1 MELYPKELTTLLAEY
16 LSDGIISAKERQ
28 VLLKKAVALGIDA
41 DEFDLYI
48 DAQQNKLDQEIDAA
62 ASKKRGK
69 ICPFCGGQVPQLTDK
84 CPHCDKIIT
93 AEASKELEELMSTME
108 KYLVEMKAGDIE
120 QYQRNKALLESVIR
134 KARTFYMSNERVHLL
149 VEELQQEIKKADEK
163 LSKRK
168 ILTYLKT
175 HKLLSFIVGVCL
187 IAMGCF
193 VVKNYLIS
201 DPTLHGKD
209 CYNAVHKAIENNNLV
224 EAKTILEAFY
234 NYHRYSAHDDPNYE
248 KAKSELSEK
257 CYQIVHEAIKSGN
270 IVEAR
275 AGEQAIHFDG
285 RTDSYHTKVNQ
296 ELAEYYWSKGDYKE
310 AANVDLSGKFRL
322 MTCQKLIEQGQ
333 FEEALEYETD
343 ETRQQLVQ
351 HFLDAEDYN
360 SVITTFRGR
369 GDDKLL
375 QGAQMCITHML
386 KNGKREEAQAFVNT
400 VCTYFTD
407 DEVAEK
413 VHSKLSE
420 SKAKE
425 ILMEMLD

>member
-1 MELYPKELTTLLAEY
+1 
-16 LSDGIISAKERQ
+16 
-28 VLLKKAVALGIDA
+28 
-41 DEFDLYI
+41 
-48 DAQQNKLDQEIDAA
+48 
-62 ASKKRGK
+62 
-69 ICPFCGGQVPQLTDK
+69 
-84 CPHCDKIIT
+84 
-93 AEASKELEELMSTME
+93 
-108 KYLVEMKAGDIE
+108 MKAGDIE

-201 DPTLHGKD
+201 DPTVHGKD
-209 CYNAVHKAIENNNLV
+209 CYNAVHKSIENNNLV
-224 EAKTILEAFY
+224 EAKTVLEAFY
-234 NYHRYSAHDDPNYE
+234 NYHGYSAHDDPNYE

-270 IVEAR
+270 IVEAE
-275 AGEQAIHFDG
+275 AGAQAFYFDG
-285 RTDSYHTKVNQ
+285 RSDSYHDKAHQ
-296 ELAEYYWSKGDYKE
+296 ELAEYYWTKGDYRK
-310 AANVDLSGKFRL
+310 AADIDSGKYRL
-322 MTCQKLIEQGQ
+322 MACKKLIEQGQ

-351 HFLDAEDYN
+351 HFLDAGDYN
-360 SVITTFRGR
+360 SVITTFRGHS
-369 GDDKLL
+369 DDKLL

-386 KNGKREEAQAFVNT
+386 KNGKRAEAQAFVNT
-400 VCTYFTD
+400 VCTYFTA
-407 DEVAEK
+407 DEIAEK
-413 VHSKLSE
+413 AHSKLSV